1 MAARLRRFALGLGA
15 LRPPARNAIQ
25 SCFQLLYHSFVD
37 RSICRG
43 VTNHSRFSIESAPP
57 QPQARPAHPPPI
69 FRPLFPCPAAIVV
82 SAKRGGTVVGPD
94 ASKTKSA
101 ASAACGFA
109 NAMRPDR
116 QCITSHQNATF
127 LAPAPNAT
135 SPARHNAAQCD
146 TSHAPSPRDTPS
158 SINPAL
164 RATSLKS
171 AARTESNPPRPR
183 QNPRRDHAI
192 AVPAPINLKQKQP
205 SEPRTRC
212 AQGCAFPSSTD

>member
-15 LRPPARNAIQ
+15 LRAPARNAIQ
-25 SCFQLLYHSFVD
+25 SCFQLLYHSFGD

-57 QPQARPAHPPPI
+57 QPQAGPAHPPPI

-82 SAKRGGTVVGPD
+82 SAKRGGTVVGPH
-94 ASKTKSA
+94 ASKTKYA

-135 SPARHNAAQCD
+135 SPARHPLFHKPRAARHLTQKRS
-146 TSHAPSPRDTPS
+146 TNRIEPTAPAPKPPPRSRHRGS
-158 SINPAL
+158 SSYQPQTKTTERTQNAL
-164 RATSLKS
+164 RARLCL
-171 AARTESNPPRPR
+171 PFI
-183 QNPRRDHAI
+183 H
-192 AVPAPINLKQKQP
+192 
-205 SEPRTRC
+205 
-212 AQGCAFPSSTD
+212 

>member
-25 SCFQLLYHSFVD
+25 SCFQLLYHSFGD

-57 QPQARPAHPPPI
+57 QPQAGPAHPPPI

-94 ASKTKSA
+94 ASKTKYA

-116 QCITSHQNATF
+116 QCITLHQNATF

-158 SINPAL
+158 FHKPRAARHLTQKRSTNRIEPTAPAPKPPPRSRHRGSSSYQPQTKTTERTQYAL
-164 RATSLKS
+164 RARLCL
-171 AARTESNPPRPR
+171 PFI
-183 QNPRRDHAI
+183 H
-192 AVPAPINLKQKQP
+192 
-205 SEPRTRC
+205 
-212 AQGCAFPSSTD
+212 